1 MLQLFLLEKKTLLKG
16 WVLCFMLSFPFTFL
30 PVFFSDGNLWQDIIT
45 RVPTSLLYTA
55 GFSTAL
61 CMAALV
67 INYDRQSVK
76 LKIINK
82 PAFKQLNSKLI
93 PTGQGSLTE
102 DLSFYLDVHHND
114 FQYTLDIIIDLED
127 YKKQTLVIV
136 PILQEISSNDVIS
149 QYKELLKREFR
160 LSSNK
165 YRIEILFKPEE
176 INLEDPMGLVKYFTL
191 IEAKLKLKPT

>member
-16 WVLCFMLSFPFTFL
+16 WVLCFVLSFPFTFL
-30 PVFFSDGNLWQDIIT
+30 PVFFGDGNLWQDIIT

-102 DLSFYLDVHHND
+102 DLSFYLDIHHND

-127 YKKQTLVIV
+127 YKKQTIVIV
-136 PILQEISSNDVIS
+136 PILQEISNDVIS

-165 YRIEILFKPEE
+165 YRIEIQFKPEE
-176 INLEDPMGLVKYFTL
+176 INLEDPLGIIKHLSL
-191 IEAKLKLKPT
+191 IESKLRLKPA